1 MGVQRKTTILT
12 VAVLAAAVGGYFYFH
27 RAPKLTEEDF
37 ILLTDFTNTTG
48 DTVFDGTL
56 RQSLA
61 TKLEESTFLN
71 IVSDQKIAQT
81 LLHMGQPADL
91 GLTQDLAIQVC
102 EHTGS
107 VAVIDGSIASLEDE
121 YVVGL
126 NAVNC
131 KTGETLAQ
139 EQVTSDDEEHVLA
152 ALGKAATEIRAK
164 LGESHALLSQF
175 DIPLVEATTSSLEA
189 LRAYSL
195 GTKAFNNGAL
205 EAVLPFFQRAINLDP
220 NFAMAYKAR

>member
-1 MGVQRKTTILT
+1 MSVQRKTTILV
-12 VAVLAAAVGGYFYFH
+12 VATLAAAGGGYYYFH
-27 RAPKLTEEDF
+27 RAPKLTEESF

-56 RQSLA
+56 REGLA

-121 YVVGL
+121 YVVG
-126 NAVNC
+126 
-131 KTGETLAQ
+131 
-139 EQVTSDDEEHVLA
+139 LA